1 MCLSRRVEREI
12 GEEYLSIGLILS
24 FDFLM
29 LKVSYFII
37 CYFRCGEIF
46 QKCLRSVKK
55 AGVIPFV
62 VFDGLSLP
70 AKAGEN
76 ARRRR

>member
-29 LKVSYFII
+29 LKVSYFLIR
-37 CYFRCGEIF
+37 YFRCVEIF

-55 AGVIPFV
+55 VGVTPFV

-70 AKAGEN
+70 AKVGEN